1 MEQAG
6 AYIYATRCHIY
17 DYVPEYRRRRL
28 DLLEKKPP
36 TSGDYPQSVGTTWLM
51 NFEEVEDTSRAAAD
65 ILRLSAFLS
74 PDAIPF
80 ELLTKGAPELGP
92 NISAALKDAEHNPLI
107 LHEELEPLT
116 RYSLISLDPDTDT
129 YSIHLMVQ
137 EVLKAGMDE
146 DAQRGW
152 TERVI
157 HSVGRAFPVSEYK
170 SWQACRRLWSQ
181 ASRAAELFD
190 GRDFTTAKA
199 ASFFNRA
206 GSYAHA
212 HALYQ
217 KAEWFFSTALLV
229 FRKVLAPDHPDI
241 ARVLNNLGLYYCS
254 VGRLEDSVS
263 ALRQSV
269 TTHER
274 AFGPDSVEVAEVL
287 LNLANTYLV
296 ADQLPEAEPLLA
308 RSLEIFESELGP
320 DSHQALLT
328 LNSLGGLY
336 YNLRRFADGEAV
348 LRRGIATSHTLLDQ
362 NDPFVGTLCSNL
374 ANVRFAQGAN
384 EEANVLYVKSMGIL
398 GNAFGVDHP
407 EAMRVLF
414 RCESFLRQLKR
425 HTEADELKSLA
436 EAIRAKHTKKD
447 SETRKT

>member
-1 MEQAG
+1 
-6 AYIYATRCHIY
+6 
-17 DYVPEYRRRRL
+17 
-28 DLLEKKPP
+28 
-36 TSGDYPQSVGTTWLM
+36 M

-65 ILRLSAFLS
+65 ILRFSAFLS

-80 ELLTKGAPELGP
+80 ELLTKGTPELGP
-92 NISAALKDAEHNPLI
+92 NISLALRDAANNALI

-146 DAQRGW
+146 DTQRMW
-152 TERVI
+152 AKRVI
-157 HSVGRAFPVSEYK
+157 HSVGLAFPVSQYR

-181 ASRAAELFD
+181 ANTAAELFD
-190 GRDFTTAKA
+190 GRYLTTAKA

-217 KAEWFFSTALLV
+217 QAEWFFSTALLV
-229 FRKVLAPDHPDI
+229 FRKVLAPDDPDI

-254 VGRLEDSVS
+254 LRRLEDSVS

-269 TTHER
+269 NIHER

-287 LNLANTYLV
+287 LNLANTYLA
-296 ADQLPEAEPLLA
+296 ADQPAEAEPLLV
-308 RSLEIFESELGP
+308 RSLEILESELGP

-336 YNLRRFADGEAV
+336 YNLRRFADTEAM
-348 LRRGIATSHTLLDQ
+348 LRRGIAAAAESLDPD
-362 NDPFVGTLCSNL
+362 DPFLGTLCGNL
-374 ANVRFAQGAN
+374 ANVRFAQGAQD
-384 EEANVLYVKSMGIL
+384 EADTLYAKSLSIL
-398 GNAFGVDHP
+398 ASVFGPNHP
-407 EAMRVLF
+407 ETMRVLG
-414 RCESFLRQLKR
+414 CYTSFLRQINR
-425 HTEADELKSLA
+425 YAEADNLQSRINNANDEPA
-436 EAIRAKHTKKD
+436 D
-447 SETRKT
+447 